1 MFIIKSKLD
10 SKFILNFKILDI
22 YTGEFQS
29 GDGNVGDNEIS
40 PFVLLGMIDIG
51 TSQMGSLADFFTKFN
66 DCRIDILAAA
76 SDLKSEF
83 MIFER
88 ISINNS
94 L

>member
-29 GDGNVGDNEIS
+29 GDRNVGDDEIS

-51 TSQMGSLADFFTKFN
+51 TSQMGSFADSFAKFN
-66 DCRIDILAAA
+66 DCRIDIFTAA

-83 MIFER
+83 MIFE
-88 ISINNS
+88 
-94 L
+94 